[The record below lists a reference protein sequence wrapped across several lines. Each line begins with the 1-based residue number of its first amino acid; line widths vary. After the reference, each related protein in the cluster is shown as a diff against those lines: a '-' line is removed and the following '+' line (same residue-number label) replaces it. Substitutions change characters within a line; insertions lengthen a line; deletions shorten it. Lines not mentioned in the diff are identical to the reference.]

1 MTGPRGPPGS
11 LVIRSGWWTEMFKRN
26 RDSGAVA
33 VETALVTGLLLLIVL
48 GAFEYGMAFRS
59 WFGLTASS
67 REGARVGASVG
78 PIEGADCAIL
88 EAAAAALSSTSANE
102 VVNIRIFQHPEA
114 TGTPSSLYRPAEG
127 DIEDGEILRCEN
139 WFLTTSNAWTETDR
153 DNTGDDR
160 DWLGVEVTYE
170 HAWITGF
177 LFWNGTV
184 QWSNDS
190 VMRLEPLSYGAIPP
204 P

>member
-1 MTGPRGPPGS
+1 MR
-11 LVIRSGWWTEMFKRN
+11 RR
-26 RDSGAVA
+26 RDDSGAVA
-33 VETALVTGLLLLIVL
+33 IETALITGLLLLIVL

-59 WFGLTASS
+59 WFGLAASS

-88 EAAAAALSSTSANE
+88 EAAAAALSSTSDNE
-102 VVNIRIFQHPEA
+102 VVQIKIYEYPMALGSRA
-114 TGTPSSLYRPAEG
+114 SAYRPAVGE
-127 DIEDGEILRCEN
+127 IQEGEILRCSN
-139 WFLTTSNAWTETDR
+139 WFLTTTNTWVETDR
-153 DNTGDDR
+153 QNTGDR
-160 DWLGVEVTYE
+160 DWLGVEVTYR

-184 QWSNDS
+184 EWSNQS
-190 VMRLEPLSYGAIPP
+190 VMRLEPVNYGVVPP